1 MKKFLF
7 TLCAVLVGFAANAD
21 GVSLRLVDANGDP
34 CTEVHAKAGDQI
46 AMHIEM
52 TELDGIVTGLQLQY
66 FMKNSA
72 GEKMDPVDGP
82 VVLRKFGT
90 NYIRPEGMST
100 LLGNGSS
107 NNVNPT
113 DGPNAYRVVG
123 ANTLYNTFWIASPAE
138 MASRLE
144 VDVADLWEPYW
155 GSATNAAFNES
166 MFVIGNV
173 FTFTVTVKNGWEDE
187 YAIFDFDEEY
197 TKFSG
202 LQNQQIADEGMSL
215 KIINDDY
222 AAPVTLVAPTIAFD
236 QTDDTH
242 MTVTVSCETEG
253 ATLIVNGEPQDNPYS
268 YVVTRPDVYT
278 AMTVNV
284 TAQSVLGDE
293 TSEEVTGS
301 QAFVPVEDQPTAAK
315 PEITFVETKNANN
328 EVTQVVVKI
337 ENWTSATINGQ
348 EFTNGRGDVKTFTAN
363 YVAAQDIHVEAVNA
377 PGYPYLPNEAEE
389 DYTLNKLAPIAS
401 EAAQFSVE
409 MDDDFVYVTAT
420 GPGVVLYDQNGNV
433 VDPQPLKLPRN
444 EYSETS
450 TGYTVTVSAT
460 TLQEGEEGQ
469 YTQTTTPYEVEVP
482 NKAKPDDPQPTEKT
496 PQPAFHGSTTDGI
509 HAYFME
515 IDDVNEDA
523 VIYYQVYKDGVLVT
537 DENHPDGWF
546 VYDGKLSFT
555 ENGNYRIE
563 AYAVAP
569 GMLPSDTIATEFVVS
584 ETTGLVDV
592 MNGKTVS
599 NVRYFNMAG
608 QEMQEANGMTIVV
621 TTYTDGT
628 SSAVKVMK

>member
-21 GVSLRLVDANGDP
+21 GVQLRMVDDNGQP
-34 CTEVHAKAGDQI
+34 VSEVTAAPGTEVTLHMQLTALEGVVTGHQIQFYINDPEGNHIATTGNVIIKAGK
-46 AMHIEM
+46 A
-52 TELDGIVTGLQLQY
+52 
-66 FMKNSA
+66 N
-72 GEKMDPVDGP
+72 
-82 VVLRKFGT
+82 RFG
-90 NYIRPEGMST
+90 PEGMST
-100 LLGNGSS
+100 ALENSTAT
-107 NNVNPT
+107 NVNPT
-113 DGPNAYRVVG
+113 DAEPGAYRALG
-123 ANTLYNTFWIASPAE
+123 ANTSYNLFWNIDPQVYIDAWNVANEDAATSLDETDYTEE
-138 MASRLE
+138 MITPGNVYR
-144 VDVADLWEPYW
+144 
-155 GSATNAAFNES
+155 
-166 MFVIGNV
+166 FVISL
-173 FTFTVTVKNGWEDE
+173 KAGWDQE
-187 YAIFDFDEEY
+187 YAILDLDETF

-202 LQNQQIADEGMSL
+202 LQNQFVDDMQV
-215 KIINDDY
+215 KIINSNFTP
-222 AAPVTLVAPTIAFD
+222 AVTLANPTISFD

-242 MTVTVSCETEG
+242 MTVTVACETAG
-253 ATLIVNGEPQDNPYS
+253 STLIVNGEAVEGNPYT

-284 TAQSVLGDE
+284 TAQSVLGTE
-293 TSEEVTGS
+293 TSEEVNGS

-337 ENWTSATINGQ
+337 ENWTSATINGE

-363 YVAAQDIHVEAVNA
+363 YVAEQPIHVEAVNA
-377 PGYPYLPNEAEE
+377 PGYPYIANDNEA

-401 EAAQFSVE
+401 EAATFDVT
-409 MDDDFVYVTAT
+409 MDDEYVYVTAT

-444 EYSETS
+444 EYSEEN
-450 TGYTVTVSAT
+450 TGYNVTVHAT
-460 TLQEGEEGQ
+460 TQQQGEQGQ
-469 YTQTTTPYEVEVP
+469 YTQTDTPYEVNVP

-515 IDDVNEDA
+515 IDDINTDA

-537 DENHPDGWF
+537 DETHPDGWF

>member
-21 GVSLRLVDANGDP
+21 GVQLRMVDDNGQP
-34 CTEVHAKAGDQI
+34 VSEVTAAPGTEVTLHMQLTALEGNVTGHQMQYYINDPEGNHIATTGNVIIKAGK
-46 AMHIEM
+46 A
-52 TELDGIVTGLQLQY
+52 
-66 FMKNSA
+66 N
-72 GEKMDPVDGP
+72 
-82 VVLRKFGT
+82 RFG
-90 NYIRPEGMST
+90 PEGMST
-100 LLGNGSS
+100 ALENSTAT
-107 NNVNPT
+107 NVNPT
-113 DGPNAYRVVG
+113 DAEPGAYRALG
-123 ANTLYNTFWIASPAE
+123 ANTSYNLFWNIDPQVYIDAWNVANDDAATSLDETDYTEE
-138 MASRLE
+138 MITPGNVYR
-144 VDVADLWEPYW
+144 
-155 GSATNAAFNES
+155 
-166 MFVIGNV
+166 FVISL
-173 FTFTVTVKNGWEDE
+173 KAGWDQE
-187 YAIFDFDEEY
+187 YAILDLDETF

-202 LQNQQIADEGMSL
+202 LQNQFVDDMQV
-215 KIINDDY
+215 KIINSNFTP
-222 AAPVTLVAPTIAFD
+222 AVTLANPTISFD

-242 MTVTVSCETEG
+242 MTVTVACETAG
-253 ATLIVNGEPQDNPYS
+253 STLIVNGEAVEGNPYT

-284 TAQSVLGDE
+284 TAQSVLGTE

-337 ENWTSATINGQ
+337 ENWTSATINGE

-363 YVAAQDIHVEAVNA
+363 YVAEQPIHVEAVNA
-377 PGYPYLPNEAEE
+377 PGYPYITNDNEA

-401 EAAQFSVE
+401 EAATFDVT
-409 MDDDFVYVTAT
+409 MDDDYVYVTAT

-444 EYSETS
+444 EYSEEN
-450 TGYTVTVSAT
+450 TGYNVTVHAT
-460 TLQEGEEGQ
+460 TQQQGEQGQ
-469 YTQTTTPYEVEVP
+469 YTQTDTPYEVNVP

-496 PQPAFHGSTTDGI
+496 PMPTFNGSTTDGI

-515 IDDVNEDA
+515 INDINEDA

-546 VYDGKLSFT
+546 VYDGQLSFT
-555 ENGNYRIE
+555 ENGHYRIE

-569 GMLPSDTIATEFVVS
+569 GMLPSDTIATEFNVS
-584 ETTGLVDV
+584 PTTGLVDV

>member
-21 GVSLRLVDANGDP
+21 GVQLRMVDANGQP
-34 CTEVHAKAGDQI
+34 VSEVTAAPGTEVTLHMQLTALEGVVTGHQIQFYINDPEGNHIATNGNVVIKAGK
-46 AMHIEM
+46 A
-52 TELDGIVTGLQLQY
+52 
-66 FMKNSA
+66 N
-72 GEKMDPVDGP
+72 
-82 VVLRKFGT
+82 RFG
-90 NYIRPEGMST
+90 PEGMST
-100 LLGNGSS
+100 ALENATSV
-107 NNVNPT
+107 NVNPT
-113 DGPNAYRVVG
+113 DAEPGAYRALGV
-123 ANTLYNTFWIASPAE
+123 NTTVNMFWNTDPQVYIDAWNLINEDAATSLDETDYTEE
-138 MASRLE
+138 MITLGN
-144 VDVADLWEPYW
+144 VYQ
-155 GSATNAAFNES
+155 
-166 MFVIGNV
+166 FVIQL
-173 FTFTVTVKNGWEDE
+173 KSGWDQE
-187 YAIFDFDEEY
+187 YAILDLDETF

-202 LQNQQIADEGMSL
+202 LQNQFVDDMQV
-215 KIINDDY
+215 KFINSNFTP
-222 AAPVTLVAPTIAFD
+222 AVTLADPTISFN

-242 MTVTVSCETEG
+242 MTVTVACETAG
-253 ATLIVNGEPQDNPYS
+253 STLIVNGEPQANPYT

-284 TAQSVLGDE
+284 TAKSVLGEE
-293 TSEEVTGS
+293 TSAEVTGS

-337 ENWTSATINGQ
+337 ENWTSATINGE

-363 YVAAQDIHVEAVNA
+363 YVAEQPIHVEAVNA
-377 PGYPYLPNEAEE
+377 PGYPYITNDNEA

-401 EAAQFSVE
+401 EAATFDVT
-409 MDDDFVYVTAT
+409 MDDDYVYVTAT

-444 EYSETS
+444 EYSEEN
-450 TGYTVTVSAT
+450 TGYNVTVHAT
-460 TLQEGEEGQ
+460 TQQQGEQGQ
-469 YTQTTTPYEVEVP
+469 YTQTDTPYEVNVP

-496 PQPAFHGSTTDGI
+496 PLPTFNGSTTDGI

-515 IDDVNEDA
+515 INDINEDA

-555 ENGNYRIE
+555 ENGHYRIE

-569 GMLPSDTIATEFVVS
+569 GMLPSDTIATEFNVS
-584 ETTGLVDV
+584 PTTGLVDV

>member
-21 GVSLRLVDANGDP
+21 GVQLRMVDANGQP
-34 CTEVHAKAGDQI
+34 VSEVTAAPGTEVTLHMQVTA
-46 AMHIEM
+46 
-52 TELDGIVTGLQLQY
+52 LDGIVTGHQIQFY
-66 FMKNSA
+66 INDPEGNHIATNGNVIIKA
-72 GEKMDPVDGP
+72 GKMN
-82 VVLRKFGT
+82 RFG
-90 NYIRPEGMST
+90 PEGMS
-100 LLGNGSS
+100 NGLENSTAV
-107 NNVNPT
+107 NVNPS
-113 DGPNAYRVVG
+113 DAEPGAYRALG
-123 ANTLYNTFWIASPAE
+123 ANTSYNLFWNTDPQVYIDAWNEKNEDEATSLDETEYTEE
-138 MASRLE
+138 MITLGN
-144 VDVADLWEPYW
+144 VYQ
-155 GSATNAAFNES
+155 
-166 MFVIGNV
+166 FVISL
-173 FTFTVTVKNGWEDE
+173 KAAWDQE
-187 YAIFDFDEEY
+187 YAILDFDE
-197 TKFSG
+197 TFSKFSG
-202 LQNQQIADEGMSL
+202 LQNQQVADMQV
-215 KIINDDY
+215 KIINSNY
-222 AAPVTLVAPTIAFD
+222 APPVTLAAPTISFN

-242 MTVTVSCETEG
+242 MTVTVACETAG
-253 ATLIVNGEPQDNPYS
+253 STLIVNGEPQANPYT
-268 YVVTRPDVYT
+268 YEVTRQDVYT

-284 TAQSVLGDE
+284 TAQSVLGTE

-301 QAFVPVEDQPTAAK
+301 QAFVPVQTQPTAAA
-315 PEITFVETKNANN
+315 PVITFAETKNAND
-328 EVTQVVVKI
+328 EVTAVTVQI
-337 ENWTSATINGQ
+337 ENWTSATINGE
-348 EFTNGRGDVKTFTAN
+348 EFTNTRGDVKTFTAN
-363 YVAAQDIHVEAVNA
+363 YVAEQPIHVEAVNA
-377 PGYPYLPNEAEE
+377 PGYPYIANDNEA

-409 MDDDFVYVTAT
+409 MDDEYVYVTAT
-420 GPGVVLYDQNGNV
+420 GPNVVLYDQNGNV

-515 IDDVNEDA
+515 IDDINADA

-537 DENHPDGWF
+537 DETHPDGWF

>member
-21 GVSLRLVDANGDP
+21 GVQLRMVDANGQP
-34 CTEVHAKAGDQI
+34 VSEVTAAPGTEVTLHMQVTA
-46 AMHIEM
+46 
-52 TELDGIVTGLQLQY
+52 LDGIVTGHQIQFY
-66 FMKNSA
+66 INDPEGNHIATNGNVIIKA
-72 GEKMDPVDGP
+72 GKMN
-82 VVLRKFGT
+82 RFG
-90 NYIRPEGMST
+90 PEGMS
-100 LLGNGSS
+100 NGLENSTAV
-107 NNVNPT
+107 NVNPS
-113 DGPNAYRVVG
+113 DAEPGAYRALG
-123 ANTLYNTFWIASPAE
+123 ANTSYNLFWNTDPQVYIDAWNEKNEDEATSLDETEYTEE
-138 MASRLE
+138 MITLGN
-144 VDVADLWEPYW
+144 VYQ
-155 GSATNAAFNES
+155 
-166 MFVIGNV
+166 FVISL
-173 FTFTVTVKNGWEDE
+173 KAAWDQE
-187 YAIFDFDEEY
+187 YAILDFDE
-197 TKFSG
+197 TFSKFSG
-202 LQNQQIADEGMSL
+202 LQNQQVADMQV
-215 KIINDDY
+215 KIINSNY
-222 AAPVTLVAPTIAFD
+222 APPVTLAAPTISFN

-242 MTVTVSCETEG
+242 MTVTVACETAG
-253 ATLIVNGEPQDNPYS
+253 STLIVNGEPQANPYT
-268 YVVTRPDVYT
+268 YEVTRQDVYT

-284 TAQSVLGDE
+284 TAQSVLGTE

-301 QAFVPVEDQPTAAK
+301 QAFVPVQTQPTAAA
-315 PEITFVETKNANN
+315 PVITFAETKNANE
-328 EVTQVVVKI
+328 EVTAVTVQI
-337 ENWTSATINGQ
+337 ENWTTATING
-348 EFTNGRGDVKTFTAN
+348 ETFTNTRGDVKTFTAN
-363 YVAAQDIHVEAVNA
+363 YVAEQPIHVEAVNA
-377 PGYPYLPNEAEE
+377 PGYPYIANDNEA

-409 MDDDFVYVTAT
+409 MDDEYVYVTAT
-420 GPGVVLYDQNGNV
+420 GPNVVLYDQNGNV

-496 PQPAFHGSTTDGI
+496 PMPTFNGSTTDGI

-515 IDDVNEDA
+515 IDDINADA

-537 DENHPDGWF
+537 DETHPDGWF

>member
-21 GVSLRLVDANGDP
+21 GLSLRLVDNSGAP
-34 CTEVHAKAGDQI
+34 CTEVHAKAGDVI
-46 AMHIEM
+46 NMHLEL
-52 TELDGIVTGLQLQY
+52 TALDGIVTGLQMQY
-66 FMKNSA
+66 YMK
-72 GEKMDPVDGP
+72 GMGTTVYDPENGP
-82 VVLRKFGT
+82 VVIAKVGGSYL
-90 NYIRPEGMST
+90 RPEGMSK
-100 LLGNGSS
+100 LNGNAMA
-107 NNVNPT
+107 NNLNPV
-113 DGPNAYRVVG
+113 DSEWGAYRIVCT
-123 ANTLYNTFWIASPAE
+123 NTTLNMFWLTDPQP
-138 MASRLE
+138 
-144 VDVADLWEPYW
+144 VADWLGDDVTALFEDYDPPY
-155 GSATNAAFNES
+155 TES
-166 MFVIGNV
+166 MFTLGNV
-173 FTFTVTVKNGWEDE
+173 IAFRVKVNSGWEDE
-187 YAIFDFDEEY
+187 YAVFDFDEAF

-222 AAPVTLVAPTIAFD
+222 APAVTLANPTISFN
-236 QTDDTH
+236 QTDETH
-242 MTVTVSCETEG
+242 MTVTVACETAG
-253 ATLIVNGEPQDNPYS
+253 STLIVNGEPQANPYT
-268 YVVTRPDVYT
+268 YEVTRPDVYT

-284 TAQSVLGDE
+284 TAQSVLGEE

-337 ENWTSATINGQ
+337 ENWTSATINGE

-363 YVAAQDIHVEAVNA
+363 YVAEQPIHVEAVNA
-377 PGYPYLPNEAEE
+377 PGYPYIANDNEA

-401 EAAQFSVE
+401 EAAQFGVT
-409 MDDDFVYVTAT
+409 MDDEYVYVTAT

-496 PQPAFHGSTTDGI
+496 PQPTFHGSTTDGI

-515 IDDVNEDA
+515 ISDINEDA

-537 DENHPDGWF
+537 DETHPDGWF

-555 ENGNYRIE
+555 ENGSYRIE

-569 GMLPSDTIATEFVVS
+569 GMLPSDPIATEFNVS
-584 ETTGLVDV
+584 PTTGLVDV

>member
-21 GVSLRLVDANGDP
+21 GVQLRMVDANGQP
-34 CTEVHAKAGDQI
+34 VSEISAAPGTEVTLHMQLTAL
-46 AMHIEM
+46 E
-52 TELDGIVTGLQLQY
+52 GIVTGHQMQFY
-66 FMKNSA
+66 INDPEGNHIATTGNVVIKA
-72 GEKMDPVDGP
+72 GKTN
-82 VVLRKFGT
+82 RFG
-90 NYIRPEGMST
+90 PEGMST
-100 LLGNGSS
+100 ALENQTSV
-107 NNVNPT
+107 NVNPT
-113 DGPNAYRVVG
+113 DAEPGAYRALGV
-123 ANTLYNTFWIASPAE
+123 NTTVNKFWNTDPQVYIDAWNVMNEDAATSLDETDYTEE
-138 MASRLE
+138 MITLGN
-144 VDVADLWEPYW
+144 VYQ
-155 GSATNAAFNES
+155 
-166 MFVIGNV
+166 FVIQL
-173 FTFTVTVKNGWEDE
+173 KSGWDQE
-187 YAIFDFDEEY
+187 YAILDLDETF

-202 LQNQQIADEGMSL
+202 LQNQYVDDMQV
-215 KIINDDY
+215 KIINSNFTP
-222 AAPVTLVAPTIAFD
+222 AVTLANPTISFD

-242 MTVTVSCETEG
+242 MTVTVACETAG
-253 ATLIVNGEPQDNPYS
+253 STLKVNGEAVEGNPYT

-284 TAQSVLGDE
+284 KAQSVLGTE

-337 ENWTSATINGQ
+337 ENWTSATINGE

-363 YVAAQDIHVEAVNA
+363 YVAEQPIHVEAVNA
-377 PGYPYLPNEAEE
+377 PAYPYIANDNEA

-401 EAAQFSVE
+401 EAAQFSVT
-409 MDDDFVYVTAT
+409 MDDEYVYVTAT

-450 TGYTVTVSAT
+450 TSYKVNVHAT
-460 TLQEGEEGQ
+460 TQQQGEPGQ
-469 YTQTTTPYEVEVP
+469 YTQTDTPYEVNVP

-496 PQPAFHGSTTDGI
+496 PTPTASGRTPDGV
-509 HAYFME
+509 HAYYVT
-515 IDDVNEDA
+515 ITDLNPNA
-523 VIYYQVYKDGVLVT
+523 VIYYRVYKDGVLLT
-537 DENHPDGWF
+537 EGEDGWV
-546 VYDGKLSFT
+546 VYDGEFGYT
-555 ENGNYRIE
+555 EDGSYRVE
-563 AYAVAP
+563 MYAVAP
-569 GMLPSDTIATEFVVS
+569 GMLPSDQIAYEFAIS
-584 ETTGLVDV
+584 PTTGLVDV

>member
-21 GVSLRLVDANGDP
+21 GVQLRMVDANGQP
-34 CTEVHAKAGDQI
+34 VSEVTAAPGTEVTLHMQLTALEGVVTGHQIQFYINDPEGNHIATTGNVIIKAGK
-46 AMHIEM
+46 A
-52 TELDGIVTGLQLQY
+52 
-66 FMKNSA
+66 N
-72 GEKMDPVDGP
+72 
-82 VVLRKFGT
+82 RFG
-90 NYIRPEGMST
+90 PEGMST
-100 LLGNGSS
+100 ALENSTAT
-107 NNVNPT
+107 NVNPT
-113 DGPNAYRVVG
+113 DAEPGAYRALG
-123 ANTLYNTFWIASPAE
+123 ANTSYNLFWNIDPQVYIDAWNVANEDAATSLDETDYTEE
-138 MASRLE
+138 MITPGNVYR
-144 VDVADLWEPYW
+144 
-155 GSATNAAFNES
+155 
-166 MFVIGNV
+166 FVISL
-173 FTFTVTVKNGWEDE
+173 KAGWDQE
-187 YAIFDFDEEY
+187 YAILDLDETF

-202 LQNQQIADEGMSL
+202 LQNQFVDDMQV
-215 KIINDDY
+215 KIINSNFTP
-222 AAPVTLVAPTIAFD
+222 AVTLANPTISFD

-242 MTVTVSCETEG
+242 MTVTVACETAG
-253 ATLIVNGEPQDNPYS
+253 STLIVNGEAVEGNPYT

-284 TAQSVLGDE
+284 TAKSVLGEE
-293 TSEEVTGS
+293 TSAEVTGS

-337 ENWTSATINGQ
+337 ENWTSATINGE

-363 YVAAQDIHVEAVNA
+363 YVAEQPIHVEAVNA
-377 PGYPYLPNEAEE
+377 PGYPYIANDNEA

-401 EAAQFSVE
+401 EAATFDVT
-409 MDDDFVYVTAT
+409 MDDDYVYVTAT

-444 EYSETS
+444 EYSEEN
-450 TGYTVTVSAT
+450 TGYNVTVHAT
-460 TLQEGEEGQ
+460 
-469 YTQTTTPYEVEVP
+469 
-482 NKAKPDDPQPTEKT
+482 
-496 PQPAFHGSTTDGI
+496 I

-515 IDDVNEDA
+515 IDDINEDA

-537 DENHPDGWF
+537 DETHPDGWF
-546 VYDGKLSFT
+546 VYDDKLSFT
-555 ENGNYRIE
+555 ENGHYRIE

>member
-21 GVSLRLVDANGDP
+21 GVQLRMVDDNGQP
-34 CTEVHAKAGDQI
+34 VSEVTAAPGTEVTLHMQLTALEGVVTGHQIQFYINDPEGNHIATTGNVIIKAGK
-46 AMHIEM
+46 A
-52 TELDGIVTGLQLQY
+52 
-66 FMKNSA
+66 N
-72 GEKMDPVDGP
+72 
-82 VVLRKFGT
+82 RFG
-90 NYIRPEGMST
+90 PEGMST
-100 LLGNGSS
+100 ALENSTAT
-107 NNVNPT
+107 NVNPT
-113 DGPNAYRVVG
+113 DAEPGAYRALG
-123 ANTLYNTFWIASPAE
+123 ANTSYNLFWNIDPQVYIDAWNVANEDAATSLDETDYTEE
-138 MASRLE
+138 MITPGNVYR
-144 VDVADLWEPYW
+144 
-155 GSATNAAFNES
+155 
-166 MFVIGNV
+166 FVISL
-173 FTFTVTVKNGWEDE
+173 KAGWDQE
-187 YAIFDFDEEY
+187 YAILDLDETF

-202 LQNQQIADEGMSL
+202 LQNQFVDDMQV
-215 KIINDDY
+215 KIINSNFTP
-222 AAPVTLVAPTIAFD
+222 AVTLANPTISFN

-242 MTVTVSCETEG
+242 MTVTVACETAG
-253 ATLIVNGEPQDNPYS
+253 STLIVNGEPQANPYT
-268 YVVTRPDVYT
+268 YEVTRPDVYT

-284 TAQSVLGDE
+284 TAQSVLGTE

-337 ENWTSATINGQ
+337 ENWTSATINGE

-363 YVAAQDIHVEAVNA
+363 YVAEQPIHVEAVNA
-377 PGYPYLPNEAEE
+377 PGYPYITNDNEA

-401 EAAQFSVE
+401 EAATFDVT
-409 MDDDFVYVTAT
+409 MDDEYVYVTAT

-444 EYSETS
+444 EYSEEN
-450 TGYTVTVSAT
+450 TGYNVTVHAT
-460 TLQEGEEGQ
+460 TQQQGEQGQ
-469 YTQTTTPYEVEVP
+469 YTQTDTPYEVNVP

-496 PQPAFHGSTTDGI
+496 PMPTFNGSTTDGI

-515 IDDVNEDA
+515 INDINEDA

-546 VYDGKLSFT
+546 VYDGQLSFT
-555 ENGNYRIE
+555 ENGHYRIE

-569 GMLPSDTIATEFVVS
+569 GMLPSDTIATEFNVS
-584 ETTGLVDV
+584 PTTGLVDV

>member
-21 GVSLRLVDANGDP
+21 GVQLRMVDANGQP
-34 CTEVHAKAGDQI
+34 VSEVTAAPGTEVTLHMQLTA
-46 AMHIEM
+46 
-52 TELDGIVTGLQLQY
+52 LDGIVTGHQMQFY
-66 FMKNSA
+66 INDPEGNHIATNGNVVIKA
-72 GEKMDPVDGP
+72 GKAN
-82 VVLRKFGT
+82 RFG
-90 NYIRPEGMST
+90 PEGMSNALENAT
-100 LLGNGSS
+100 SV
-107 NNVNPT
+107 NVNPT
-113 DGPNAYRVVG
+113 DAEPGAYRALGV
-123 ANTLYNTFWIASPAE
+123 NTTVNMFWNTDPQVYINAWNVMNEDAATSLDETDYTEE
-138 MASRLE
+138 MITLGN
-144 VDVADLWEPYW
+144 VYQ
-155 GSATNAAFNES
+155 
-166 MFVIGNV
+166 FVIQL
-173 FTFTVTVKNGWEDE
+173 KSGWDQE
-187 YAIFDFDEEY
+187 YAILDLDEAF

-202 LQNQQIADEGMSL
+202 LQNQQVADMQV
-215 KIINDDY
+215 KFINSNFTP
-222 AAPVTLVAPTIAFD
+222 AVTLADPTISFN

-242 MTVTVSCETEG
+242 MTVTVACETAG
-253 ATLIVNGEPQDNPYS
+253 STLKVNGEAVEGNPYT

-284 TAQSVLGDE
+284 TAQSVLGTE

-337 ENWTSATINGQ
+337 ENWTSATINGE

-363 YVAAQDIHVEAVNA
+363 YVAEQPIHVEAVNA
-377 PGYPYLPNEAEE
+377 PGYPYITNDNEA

-401 EAAQFSVE
+401 EAATFGVT
-409 MDDDFVYVTAT
+409 MDDEYVYVTAM

-444 EYSETS
+444 EYSEEN
-450 TGYTVTVSAT
+450 TGYTVNIHAT
-460 TLQEGEEGQ
+460 TQQQGEQGQ
-469 YTQTTTPYEVEVP
+469 YTQTDTPYEVTVP

-496 PQPAFHGSTTDGI
+496 PTPTASGRTPDGV
-509 HAYFME
+509 HAYYVT
-515 IDDVNEDA
+515 ITDLNPNA
-523 VIYYQVYKDGVLVT
+523 VIYYRVYKDGVLLT
-537 DENHPDGWF
+537 EGEDGWV
-546 VYDGKLSFT
+546 VYDGEFGYT
-555 ENGNYRIE
+555 EDGNYRVE
-563 AYAVAP
+563 MYAVAP
-569 GMLPSDTIATEFVVS
+569 GMLPSDQIAYEFVIS

>member
-21 GVSLRLVDANGDP
+21 GLSLRVVDNSGAP
-34 CTEVHAKAGDQI
+34 CTEVHAKAGDVI
-46 AMHIEM
+46 NMHIEL
-52 TELDGIVTGLQLQY
+52 TALDGIVTGLQMQY
-66 FMKNSA
+66 YMKGN
-72 GEKMDPVDGP
+72 GTTVYDPENGP
-82 VVLRKFGT
+82 VVIAKVGGSYLRK
-90 NYIRPEGMST
+90 EGMSNLNGNAMANNLNPVDSEWGAYRIVCTNTT
-100 LLGNGSS
+100 LNMFWLTDPQPVADWLHDDVTALFEDYDPPYTNAMFTLGNVIAFRVK
-107 NNVNPT
+107 VN
-113 DGPNAYRVVG
+113 
-123 ANTLYNTFWIASPAE
+123 S
-138 MASRLE
+138 
-144 VDVADLWEPYW
+144 
-155 GSATNAAFNES
+155 
-166 MFVIGNV
+166 
-173 FTFTVTVKNGWEDE
+173 GWEDE
-187 YAIFDFDEEY
+187 YAVFDFDEAF

-222 AAPVTLVAPTIAFD
+222 APAVTLAAPTISFD

-242 MTVTVSCETEG
+242 MTVTVACETAG
-253 ATLIVNGEPQDNPYS
+253 STLKVNGEAVEGNPYT

-284 TAQSVLGDE
+284 TAQSVLGEE
-293 TSEEVTGS
+293 TSAEVTGS

-337 ENWTSATINGQ
+337 ENWTSATINGE

-363 YVAAQDIHVEAVNA
+363 YVAEQPIHVEAVNA
-377 PGYPYLPNEAEE
+377 PGYPYITNDNAA

-401 EAAQFSVE
+401 EAATFNVT
-409 MDDDFVYVTAT
+409 MDDEFVYVTAT

-444 EYSETS
+444 EYSEEN
-450 TGYTVTVSAT
+450 TGYTVNIHAT
-460 TLQEGEEGQ
+460 TQQQGEQGQ
-469 YTQTTTPYEVEVP
+469 YTQTDTPYQVTVP

-496 PQPAFHGSTTDGI
+496 PMPAFHGSTTDGI

-515 IDDVNEDA
+515 IDDINEDA

-537 DENHPDGWF
+537 DETHPDGWF
-546 VYDGKLSFT
+546 VYDDKLSFT
-555 ENGNYRIE
+555 ENGNYRIV

>member
-21 GVSLRLVDANGDP
+21 GVQLRMVDDNGQP
-34 CTEVHAKAGDQI
+34 VSEVTAAPGTEVTLHMQLTALEGVVTGHQIQFYINDPEGNHIATTGNVIIKAGK
-46 AMHIEM
+46 A
-52 TELDGIVTGLQLQY
+52 
-66 FMKNSA
+66 N
-72 GEKMDPVDGP
+72 
-82 VVLRKFGT
+82 RFG
-90 NYIRPEGMST
+90 PEGMST
-100 LLGNGSS
+100 ALENSTAT
-107 NNVNPT
+107 NVNPT
-113 DGPNAYRVVG
+113 DAEPGAYRALG
-123 ANTLYNTFWIASPAE
+123 ANTSYNLFWNIDPQVYIDAWNVANEDAATSLDETDYTEE
-138 MASRLE
+138 MITPGNVYR
-144 VDVADLWEPYW
+144 
-155 GSATNAAFNES
+155 
-166 MFVIGNV
+166 FVISL
-173 FTFTVTVKNGWEDE
+173 KAGWDQE
-187 YAIFDFDEEY
+187 YAILDLDETF

-202 LQNQQIADEGMSL
+202 LQNQFVDDMQV
-215 KIINDDY
+215 KIINSNFTP
-222 AAPVTLVAPTIAFD
+222 AVTLANPTISFD

-242 MTVTVSCETEG
+242 MTVTVACETAG
-253 ATLIVNGEPQDNPYS
+253 STLIVNGEAVEGNPYT

-284 TAQSVLGDE
+284 TAQSVLGTE
-293 TSEEVTGS
+293 TSEEVNGS

-337 ENWTSATINGQ
+337 ENWTSATINGE

-363 YVAAQDIHVEAVNA
+363 YVAEQPIHVEAVNA
-377 PGYPYLPNEAEE
+377 PGYPYIANDNEA

-401 EAAQFSVE
+401 EAATFDVT
-409 MDDDFVYVTAT
+409 MDDEYVYVTAT

-444 EYSETS
+444 EYSEEN
-450 TGYTVTVSAT
+450 TGYNVTVHAT
-460 TLQEGEEGQ
+460 TQQQGEQGQ
-469 YTQTTTPYEVEVP
+469 YTQTDTPYEVNVP

-496 PQPAFHGSTTDGI
+496 PMPAFHGSTTDGI

-515 IDDVNEDA
+515 IDDINEDA

-537 DENHPDGWF
+537 DETHPDGWF
-546 VYDGKLSFT
+546 VYDDKLSFT
-555 ENGNYRIE
+555 ENGNYRIV

>member
-21 GVSLRLVDANGDP
+21 GVQLRMVDANGQP
-34 CTEVHAKAGDQI
+34 VSEVTAAPGTEVTLHMQVTA
-46 AMHIEM
+46 
-52 TELDGIVTGLQLQY
+52 LDGIVTGHQIQFY
-66 FMKNSA
+66 INDPEGNHIATNGNVIIKA
-72 GEKMDPVDGP
+72 GKMN
-82 VVLRKFGT
+82 RFG
-90 NYIRPEGMST
+90 PEGMS
-100 LLGNGSS
+100 NGLENSTAV
-107 NNVNPT
+107 NVNPS
-113 DGPNAYRVVG
+113 DAEPGAYRALG
-123 ANTLYNTFWIASPAE
+123 SNTSYNLFWNTDPQVYIDAWNEKNEDEATALDETDYTEE
-138 MASRLE
+138 MITLGN
-144 VDVADLWEPYW
+144 VYQ
-155 GSATNAAFNES
+155 
-166 MFVIGNV
+166 FVISL
-173 FTFTVTVKNGWEDE
+173 KAAWDQE
-187 YAIFDFDEEY
+187 YAILDFDE
-197 TKFSG
+197 TFSKFSG
-202 LQNQQIADEGMSL
+202 LQNQQVADMQV
-215 KIINDDY
+215 KIINSNY
-222 AAPVTLVAPTIAFD
+222 APPVTLAAPTISFN

-242 MTVTVSCETEG
+242 MTVTVACETAG
-253 ATLIVNGEPQDNPYS
+253 STLIVNGEPQANPYT
-268 YVVTRPDVYT
+268 YEVTRQDVYT

-284 TAQSVLGDE
+284 TAQSVLGTE

-301 QAFVPVEDQPTAAK
+301 QAFVPVEDQPTAAA
-315 PEITFVETKNANN
+315 PVITFAETKNAND
-328 EVTQVVVKI
+328 EVTAVTVQI
-337 ENWTSATINGQ
+337 ENWTSATINGE
-348 EFTNGRGDVKTFTAN
+348 EFTNTRGDVKTFTAN
-363 YVAAQDIHVEAVNA
+363 YVAEQPIHVEAVNA
-377 PGYPYLPNEAEE
+377 PGYPYIANDNEA

-409 MDDDFVYVTAT
+409 MDDEYVYVTAT
-420 GPGVVLYDQNGNV
+420 GPNVVLYDQNGNV

-496 PQPAFHGSTTDGI
+496 PMPTFNGSTTDGI

-515 IDDVNEDA
+515 INDINADA

-537 DENHPDGWF
+537 DETHPDGWF

-569 GMLPSDTIATEFVVS
+569 GMLPSDTIATEFNVS
-584 ETTGLVDV
+584 PTTGLVDV

>member
-21 GVSLRLVDANGDP
+21 GVQLRMVDDNGQP
-34 CTEVHAKAGDQI
+34 VSEVTAAPGTEVTLHMQLTALEGVVTGHQIQFYINDPEGNHIATTGNVIIKAGK
-46 AMHIEM
+46 A
-52 TELDGIVTGLQLQY
+52 
-66 FMKNSA
+66 N
-72 GEKMDPVDGP
+72 
-82 VVLRKFGT
+82 RFG
-90 NYIRPEGMST
+90 PEGMST
-100 LLGNGSS
+100 ALENSTAT
-107 NNVNPT
+107 NVNPT
-113 DGPNAYRVVG
+113 DAEPGAYRALG
-123 ANTLYNTFWIASPAE
+123 ANTSYNLFWNIDPQVYIDAWNVANDDAATSLDETDYTEE
-138 MASRLE
+138 MITPGNVYR
-144 VDVADLWEPYW
+144 
-155 GSATNAAFNES
+155 
-166 MFVIGNV
+166 FVISL
-173 FTFTVTVKNGWEDE
+173 KAGWDQE
-187 YAIFDFDEEY
+187 YAILDLDETF

-202 LQNQQIADEGMSL
+202 LQNQFVDDMQV
-215 KIINDDY
+215 KIINSNFTP
-222 AAPVTLVAPTIAFD
+222 AVTLANPTISFD

-242 MTVTVSCETEG
+242 MTVTVACETAG
-253 ATLIVNGEPQDNPYS
+253 STLIVNGEAVEGNPYT

-284 TAQSVLGDE
+284 TAQSVLGTE

-337 ENWTSATINGQ
+337 ENWTSATINGE

-363 YVAAQDIHVEAVNA
+363 YVAEQPIHVEAVNA
-377 PGYPYLPNEAEE
+377 PGYPYITNDNEA

-401 EAAQFSVE
+401 EAATFDVT
-409 MDDDFVYVTAT
+409 MDDDYVYVTAT

-444 EYSETS
+444 EYSEEN
-450 TGYTVTVSAT
+450 TGYNVTVHAT
-460 TLQEGEEGQ
+460 TQQQGEQGQ
-469 YTQTTTPYEVEVP
+469 YTQTDTPYEVNVP

-496 PQPAFHGSTTDGI
+496 PMPTFNGSTTDGI

-515 IDDVNEDA
+515 INDINEDA

-546 VYDGKLSFT
+546 VYDGQLSFT
-555 ENGNYRIE
+555 ENGHYRIE

-569 GMLPSDTIATEFVVS
+569 GMLPSDTIATEFNVS
-584 ETTGLVDV
+584 PTTGLVDV

-628 SSAVKVMK
+628 TSAVKVMK

>member
-21 GVSLRLVDANGDP
+21 GVQLRMVDANGQP
-34 CTEVHAKAGDQI
+34 VSEVTAAPGTEVTLHMQVTA
-46 AMHIEM
+46 
-52 TELDGIVTGLQLQY
+52 LDGIVTGHQIQFY
-66 FMKNSA
+66 INDPEGNHIATNGNVIIKA
-72 GEKMDPVDGP
+72 GKMN
-82 VVLRKFGT
+82 RFG
-90 NYIRPEGMST
+90 PEGMS
-100 LLGNGSS
+100 NGLENSTAV
-107 NNVNPT
+107 NVNPS
-113 DGPNAYRVVG
+113 DAEPGAYRALG
-123 ANTLYNTFWIASPAE
+123 SNTSYNLFWNTDPQVYIDAWNEKNEDEATALDETDYTEE
-138 MASRLE
+138 MITLGN
-144 VDVADLWEPYW
+144 VYQ
-155 GSATNAAFNES
+155 
-166 MFVIGNV
+166 FVISL
-173 FTFTVTVKNGWEDE
+173 KAAWDQE
-187 YAIFDFDEEY
+187 YAILDFDE
-197 TKFSG
+197 TFSKFSG
-202 LQNQQIADEGMSL
+202 LQNQQVADMQV
-215 KIINDDY
+215 KIINSNY
-222 AAPVTLVAPTIAFD
+222 APPVTLAAPTISFN

-242 MTVTVSCETEG
+242 MTVTVACETAG
-253 ATLIVNGEPQDNPYS
+253 STLIVNGEPQANPYT
-268 YVVTRPDVYT
+268 YEVTRQDVYT

-284 TAQSVLGDE
+284 TAQSVLGTE

-301 QAFVPVEDQPTAAK
+301 QAFVPVQTQPTAAA
-315 PEITFVETKNANN
+315 PVITFAETKNANE
-328 EVTQVVVKI
+328 EVTAVTVQI
-337 ENWTSATINGQ
+337 ENWTTATING
-348 EFTNGRGDVKTFTAN
+348 ETFTNTRGDVKTFTAN
-363 YVAAQDIHVEAVNA
+363 YVAEQPIHVEAVNA
-377 PGYPYLPNEAEE
+377 PGYPYIANDNEA

-409 MDDDFVYVTAT
+409 MDDEYVYVTAT
-420 GPGVVLYDQNGNV
+420 GPNVVLYDQNGNV

-515 IDDVNEDA
+515 IDDINADA

-537 DENHPDGWF
+537 DETHPDGWF

>member
-21 GVSLRLVDANGDP
+21 GVQLRMVDDNGQP
-34 CTEVHAKAGDQI
+34 VSEVTAAPGTEVTLHMQLTALEGVVTGHQMQFYINDPEGNHIPTNGNVIIKAG
-46 AMHIEM
+46 
-52 TELDGIVTGLQLQY
+52 
-66 FMKNSA
+66 
-72 GEKMDPVDGP
+72 KMN
-82 VVLRKFGT
+82 RFG
-90 NYIRPEGMST
+90 PEGMST
-100 LLGNGSS
+100 ALENSTAT
-107 NNVNPT
+107 NVNPT
-113 DGPNAYRVVG
+113 DAEPGAYRALG
-123 ANTLYNTFWIASPAE
+123 SNTSYNLFWNTDPQVYVNAWNVKNEDEATSLDETDYTEE
-138 MASRLE
+138 MITLGN
-144 VDVADLWEPYW
+144 VYQ
-155 GSATNAAFNES
+155 
-166 MFVIGNV
+166 FVISL
-173 FTFTVTVKNGWEDE
+173 KAAWDQE
-187 YAIFDFDEEY
+187 YAILDLDETF

-202 LQNQQIADEGMSL
+202 LQNQFVDDMQV
-215 KIINDDY
+215 KIINSNY
-222 AAPVTLVAPTIAFD
+222 TPAVTLANPTISFN
-236 QTDDTH
+236 QTDETH
-242 MTVTVSCETEG
+242 MTVTVACET
-253 ATLIVNGEPQDNPYS
+253 ANSTLIVNGEAVEGNPYT

-284 TAQSVLGDE
+284 TAQSVLGTE
-293 TSEEVTGS
+293 TSEEVTDS
-301 QAFVPVEDQPTAAK
+301 QAFVPVEDQPTADK
-315 PEITFVETKNANN
+315 PEILFFETKNANE
-328 EVTQVVVKI
+328 EVTAVTVQI
-337 ENWTSATINGQ
+337 ENWTSATING
-348 EFTNGRGDVKTFTAN
+348 ETFTNTRGDVKTFTAN
-363 YVAAQDIHVEAVNA
+363 YVAEQPIHVEAVNA
-377 PGYPYLPNEAEE
+377 PGYPYITNDNAA

-401 EAAQFSVE
+401 QAATFNVT
-409 MDDDFVYVTAT
+409 MDDEFVYVTAT

-444 EYSETS
+444 EYSEEN
-450 TGYTVTVSAT
+450 TGYTVNIHAT
-460 TLQEGEEGQ
+460 TQQQGEQGQ
-469 YTQTTTPYEVEVP
+469 YTQTDTPYQVTVP

-496 PQPAFHGSTTDGI
+496 PMPAFHGSTTDGI

-515 IDDVNEDA
+515 IDDINEDA

-537 DENHPDGWF
+537 DETHPDGWF
-546 VYDGKLSFT
+546 VYDDKLSFT
-555 ENGNYRIE
+555 ENGNYRIV

>member
-21 GVSLRLVDANGDP
+21 GVQLRMVDANGQP
-34 CTEVHAKAGDQI
+34 VSEVTAAPGTEVTLHMQLTA
-46 AMHIEM
+46 
-52 TELDGIVTGLQLQY
+52 LDGIVTGHQMQFY
-66 FMKNSA
+66 INDPEGNHIATTGNVVIKA
-72 GEKMDPVDGP
+72 GKAN
-82 VVLRKFGT
+82 RFG
-90 NYIRPEGMST
+90 PEGMST
-100 LLGNGSS
+100 ALENATSV
-107 NNVNPT
+107 NVNPT
-113 DGPNAYRVVG
+113 DAEPGAYRALGV
-123 ANTLYNTFWIASPAE
+123 NTTVNMFWNTDPQVYINAWNVMNEDAATSLDETDYTEE
-138 MASRLE
+138 MITLGN
-144 VDVADLWEPYW
+144 VYQ
-155 GSATNAAFNES
+155 
-166 MFVIGNV
+166 FVIQL
-173 FTFTVTVKNGWEDE
+173 KSGWDQE
-187 YAIFDFDEEY
+187 YAILDLDETF

-202 LQNQQIADEGMSL
+202 LQNQYVDDMQV
-215 KIINDDY
+215 KIINSNY
-222 AAPVTLVAPTIAFD
+222 APPVTLVAPTITME
-236 QTDDTH
+236 QTDDLT
-242 MTVTVSCETEG
+242 MKVTVACETPG
-253 ATLIVNGEPQDNPYS
+253 ATLIVNGEAVEGNPYT
-268 YVVTRPDVYT
+268 YEVTRPDVYT
-278 AMTVNV
+278 AQTV
-284 TAQSVLGDE
+284 TATAKSVLGEE
-293 TSEEVTGS
+293 TSAEVTES
-301 QAFVPVEDQPTAAK
+301 KAFEPVEDQPTAAK
-315 PEITFVETKNANN
+315 PEITFVETKNDKN

-337 ENWTSATINGQ
+337 ENWTSATINGE

-363 YVAAQDIHVEAVNA
+363 YVAEQPIHVEAVNA
-377 PGYPYLPNEAEE
+377 PAYPYIANDNEA

-401 EAAQFSVE
+401 EAAQFSTT
-409 MDDDFVYVTAT
+409 MDDEYVYVTAT

-450 TGYTVTVSAT
+450 TGYTVTVHAT
-460 TLQEGEEGQ
+460 TQQQGEQGQ
-469 YTQTTTPYEVEVP
+469 YTQTDTPYEVEVP

-496 PQPAFHGSTTDGI
+496 PQPTFHGSTTDGI

-515 IDDVNEDA
+515 INDINSDA

-537 DENHPDGWF
+537 DETHTDGWF

-555 ENGNYRIE
+555 ENGSYRIV

-569 GMLPSDTIATEFVVS
+569 GMLPSDTIATEFNVS
-584 ETTGLVDV
+584 PTTGLVDV

>member
-21 GVSLRLVDANGDP
+21 GVQLRMVDDNGQP
-34 CTEVHAKAGDQI
+34 VSEVTAAPGTEVTLHMQLTALEGVVTGHQIQFYINDPEGNHIATTGNVIIKAGK
-46 AMHIEM
+46 A
-52 TELDGIVTGLQLQY
+52 
-66 FMKNSA
+66 N
-72 GEKMDPVDGP
+72 
-82 VVLRKFGT
+82 RFG
-90 NYIRPEGMST
+90 PEGMST
-100 LLGNGSS
+100 ALENSTAT
-107 NNVNPT
+107 NVNPT
-113 DGPNAYRVVG
+113 DAEPGAYRALG
-123 ANTLYNTFWIASPAE
+123 ANTSYNLFWNIDPQVYIDAWNVANEDAATSLDETDYTEE
-138 MASRLE
+138 MITPGNVYR
-144 VDVADLWEPYW
+144 
-155 GSATNAAFNES
+155 
-166 MFVIGNV
+166 FVISL
-173 FTFTVTVKNGWEDE
+173 KAGWDQE
-187 YAIFDFDEEY
+187 YAILDLDETF

-202 LQNQQIADEGMSL
+202 LQNQFVDDMQV
-215 KIINDDY
+215 KIINSNFTP
-222 AAPVTLVAPTIAFD
+222 AVTLANPTISFD

-242 MTVTVSCETEG
+242 MTVTVACETAG
-253 ATLIVNGEPQDNPYS
+253 STLIVNGEAVEGNPYT

-284 TAQSVLGDE
+284 TAQSVLGTE
-293 TSEEVTGS
+293 TSEEVNGS

-337 ENWTSATINGQ
+337 ENWTSATINGE

-363 YVAAQDIHVEAVNA
+363 YVAEQPIHVEAVNA
-377 PGYPYLPNEAEE
+377 PGYPYIANDNEA

-401 EAAQFSVE
+401 EAATFDVT
-409 MDDDFVYVTAT
+409 MDDEYVYVTAT

-444 EYSETS
+444 EHSEEN
-450 TGYTVTVSAT
+450 TGYNVTVHAT
-460 TLQEGEEGQ
+460 TQQQGEQGQ
-469 YTQTTTPYEVEVP
+469 YTQTDTPYEVNVP

-496 PQPAFHGSTTDGI
+496 PMPAFHGSTTDGI

-515 IDDVNEDA
+515 IDDINEDA

-537 DENHPDGWF
+537 DETHPDGWF
-546 VYDGKLSFT
+546 VYDDKLSFT
-555 ENGNYRIE
+555 ENGNYRIV

>member
-21 GVSLRLVDANGDP
+21 GVQLRMVDDNGQP
-34 CTEVHAKAGDQI
+34 VSEVTAAPGTEVTLHMQLTALEGVVTGHQMQFYINDPEGNHIATNGNVVIKAGK
-46 AMHIEM
+46 A
-52 TELDGIVTGLQLQY
+52 
-66 FMKNSA
+66 N
-72 GEKMDPVDGP
+72 
-82 VVLRKFGT
+82 RFG
-90 NYIRPEGMST
+90 PEGMST
-100 LLGNGSS
+100 ALENATSV
-107 NNVNPT
+107 NVNPT
-113 DGPNAYRVVG
+113 DAEPGAYRALGV
-123 ANTLYNTFWIASPAE
+123 NTTVNMFWNTDPQVYIDAWNLINEDAATSLDETDYTEE
-138 MASRLE
+138 MITLGN
-144 VDVADLWEPYW
+144 VYQ
-155 GSATNAAFNES
+155 
-166 MFVIGNV
+166 FVIQL
-173 FTFTVTVKNGWEDE
+173 KSGWDQE
-187 YAIFDFDEEY
+187 YAILDLDETF

-202 LQNQQIADEGMSL
+202 LQNQFVDDMQV
-215 KIINDDY
+215 KFINSNFTP
-222 AAPVTLVAPTIAFD
+222 AVTLANPTISFN

-242 MTVTVSCETEG
+242 MTVTVACETAG
-253 ATLIVNGEPQDNPYS
+253 STLIVNGEPQANPYT
-268 YVVTRPDVYT
+268 YEVTRPDVYT

-284 TAQSVLGDE
+284 TAQSVLGTE

-337 ENWTSATINGQ
+337 ENWTSATINGE

-363 YVAAQDIHVEAVNA
+363 YVAEQPIHVEAVNA
-377 PGYPYLPNEAEE
+377 PGYPYITNDNAA

-401 EAAQFSVE
+401 EAATFDVT
-409 MDDDFVYVTAT
+409 MDDDYVYVTAT

-444 EYSETS
+444 EYSEEN
-450 TGYTVTVSAT
+450 TGYNVTVHAT
-460 TLQEGEEGQ
+460 TQQQGEQGQ
-469 YTQTTTPYEVEVP
+469 YTQTDTPYEVNVP

-496 PQPAFHGSTTDGI
+496 PLPTFNGSTTDGI

-515 IDDVNEDA
+515 INDINEDA

-555 ENGNYRIE
+555 ENGHYRIE

-569 GMLPSDTIATEFVVS
+569 GMLPSDTIATEFNVS
-584 ETTGLVDV
+584 PTTGLVDV

>member
-21 GVSLRLVDANGDP
+21 GVQLRMVDANGQP
-34 CTEVHAKAGDQI
+34 VSEVTAAPGTEVTLHMQLTALEGVVTGHQIQFYINDPEGNHIATTGNVIIKAGK
-46 AMHIEM
+46 A
-52 TELDGIVTGLQLQY
+52 
-66 FMKNSA
+66 N
-72 GEKMDPVDGP
+72 
-82 VVLRKFGT
+82 RFG
-90 NYIRPEGMST
+90 PEGMST
-100 LLGNGSS
+100 ALENSTAT
-107 NNVNPT
+107 NVNPT
-113 DGPNAYRVVG
+113 DAEPGAYRALG
-123 ANTLYNTFWIASPAE
+123 ANTSYNLFWNIDPQVYIDAWNVANEDAATSLDETDYTEE
-138 MASRLE
+138 MITPGNVYR
-144 VDVADLWEPYW
+144 
-155 GSATNAAFNES
+155 
-166 MFVIGNV
+166 FVISL
-173 FTFTVTVKNGWEDE
+173 KAGWDQE
-187 YAIFDFDEEY
+187 YAILDLDETF

-202 LQNQQIADEGMSL
+202 LQNQFVDDMQV
-215 KIINDDY
+215 KIINSNFTP
-222 AAPVTLVAPTIAFD
+222 AVTLANPTISFD

-242 MTVTVSCETEG
+242 MTVTVACETAG
-253 ATLIVNGEPQDNPYS
+253 STLIVNGEPQANPYT

-284 TAQSVLGDE
+284 TAKSVLGEE
-293 TSEEVTGS
+293 TSAEVTGS

-337 ENWTSATINGQ
+337 ENWTSATINGE

-363 YVAAQDIHVEAVNA
+363 YVAEQPIHVEAVNA
-377 PGYPYLPNEAEE
+377 PGYPYIANDNEA

-401 EAAQFSVE
+401 EAATFDVT
-409 MDDDFVYVTAT
+409 MDDEYVYVTAT

-444 EYSETS
+444 EYSEEN
-450 TGYTVTVSAT
+450 TGYNVTVHAT
-460 TLQEGEEGQ
+460 TQQQGEQGQ
-469 YTQTTTPYEVEVP
+469 YTQTDTPYEVNVP

-496 PQPAFHGSTTDGI
+496 PLPTFNGSTTDGI

-515 IDDVNEDA
+515 IDDINEDA

-537 DENHPDGWF
+537 DETHPDGWF
-546 VYDGKLSFT
+546 VYDDKLSFT
-555 ENGNYRIE
+555 ENGHYRIE

-569 GMLPSDTIATEFVVS
+569 GMLPSDTIATEFNVS
-584 ETTGLVDV
+584 PTTGLVDV

>member
-21 GVSLRLVDANGDP
+21 GVQLRMVDDNGQP
-34 CTEVHAKAGDQI
+34 VSEVTAAPGTEVTLHMQLTALEGVVTGHQIQFYINDPEGNHIATTGNVIIKAGK
-46 AMHIEM
+46 A
-52 TELDGIVTGLQLQY
+52 
-66 FMKNSA
+66 N
-72 GEKMDPVDGP
+72 
-82 VVLRKFGT
+82 RFG
-90 NYIRPEGMST
+90 PEGMST
-100 LLGNGSS
+100 ALENSTAT
-107 NNVNPT
+107 NVNPT
-113 DGPNAYRVVG
+113 DAEPGAYRALG
-123 ANTLYNTFWIASPAE
+123 ANTSYNLFWNIDPQVYIDAWNVANEDAATSLDETDYTEE
-138 MASRLE
+138 MITPGNVYR
-144 VDVADLWEPYW
+144 
-155 GSATNAAFNES
+155 
-166 MFVIGNV
+166 FVISL
-173 FTFTVTVKNGWEDE
+173 KAGWDQE
-187 YAIFDFDEEY
+187 YAILDLDETF

-202 LQNQQIADEGMSL
+202 LQNQYVDDMQV
-215 KIINDDY
+215 KIINSNFTP
-222 AAPVTLVAPTIAFD
+222 AVTLANPTISFN

-242 MTVTVSCETEG
+242 MTVTVACETAG
-253 ATLIVNGEPQDNPYS
+253 STLIVNGQPQANPYT
-268 YVVTRPDVYT
+268 YEVTRPDVYT

-284 TAQSVLGDE
+284 TAQSVLGEE

-301 QAFVPVEDQPTAAK
+301 QAFTPVEDQPTADK
-315 PEITFVETKNANN
+315 PVITFAETKNANN
-328 EVTQVVVKI
+328 EVTQVVVQI
-337 ENWTSATINGQ
+337 ENWTSATINGE

-363 YVAAQDIHVEAVNA
+363 YVAEQPIHVEAVNA
-377 PGYPYLPNEAEE
+377 PGYPYITNDNAA

-401 EAAQFSVE
+401 EAAQFSTT
-409 MDDDFVYVTAT
+409 MDDEYVYVTAT

-444 EYSETS
+444 EYSEEN
-450 TGYTVTVSAT
+450 TGYTVNVHAT
-460 TLQEGEEGQ
+460 TQQQGEQGQ
-469 YTQTTTPYEVEVP
+469 YTQTDTPYEVNVP
-482 NKAKPDDPQPTEKT
+482 NKPKPDDPQPTEKT
-496 PQPAFHGSTTDGI
+496 PMPTFNGSTTDGI

-515 IDDVNEDA
+515 ISDINEDA

-555 ENGNYRIE
+555 ENGSYRIV

-569 GMLPSDTIATEFVVS
+569 GMLPSDPIATEFNVS
-584 ETTGLVDV
+584 PTTGLVDV

>member
-21 GVSLRLVDANGDP
+21 GVQLRMVDDNGQP
-34 CTEVHAKAGDQI
+34 VSEVTAAPGTEVTLHMQLTALEGVVTGHQIQFYINDPEGNHIATTGNVIIKAGK
-46 AMHIEM
+46 A
-52 TELDGIVTGLQLQY
+52 
-66 FMKNSA
+66 N
-72 GEKMDPVDGP
+72 
-82 VVLRKFGT
+82 RFG
-90 NYIRPEGMST
+90 PEGMST
-100 LLGNGSS
+100 ALENSTAT
-107 NNVNPT
+107 NVNPT
-113 DGPNAYRVVG
+113 DAEPGAYRALG
-123 ANTLYNTFWIASPAE
+123 ANTSYNLFWNIDPQVYIDAWNVANDDAATSLDETDYTEE
-138 MASRLE
+138 MITPGNVYR
-144 VDVADLWEPYW
+144 
-155 GSATNAAFNES
+155 
-166 MFVIGNV
+166 FVISL
-173 FTFTVTVKNGWEDE
+173 KAGWDQE
-187 YAIFDFDEEY
+187 YAILDLDETF

-202 LQNQQIADEGMSL
+202 LQNQFVDDMQV
-215 KIINDDY
+215 KIINSNFTP
-222 AAPVTLVAPTIAFD
+222 AVTLANPTISFD

-242 MTVTVSCETEG
+242 MTVTVACETAG
-253 ATLIVNGEPQDNPYS
+253 STLIVNGEAVEGNPYT

-284 TAQSVLGDE
+284 TAQSVLGTE

-337 ENWTSATINGQ
+337 ENWTSATINGE

-363 YVAAQDIHVEAVNA
+363 YVAEQPIHVEAVNA
-377 PGYPYLPNEAEE
+377 PGYPYITNDNEA

-401 EAAQFSVE
+401 EAATFDVT
-409 MDDDFVYVTAT
+409 MDDDYVYVTAT

-444 EYSETS
+444 EYSEEN
-450 TGYTVTVSAT
+450 TGYNVTVHAT
-460 TLQEGEEGQ
+460 TQQQGEQGQ
-469 YTQTTTPYEVEVP
+469 YTQTDTPYEVNVP

-496 PQPAFHGSTTDGI
+496 PMPTFNGSTTDGI

-515 IDDVNEDA
+515 INDINEDA

-546 VYDGKLSFT
+546 VYDGQLSFT
-555 ENGNYRIE
+555 ENGHYRIE

-569 GMLPSDTIATEFVVS
+569 GMLPSDTIATEFNVS
-584 ETTGLVDV
+584 PTTGLVDV

>member
-21 GVSLRLVDANGDP
+21 GVQLRMVDANGQP
-34 CTEVHAKAGDQI
+34 VSEVTAAPGTEVTLHMQLTALEGVVTGHQMQFYINDPEGNHIATNGNVVIKAGK
-46 AMHIEM
+46 A
-52 TELDGIVTGLQLQY
+52 
-66 FMKNSA
+66 N
-72 GEKMDPVDGP
+72 
-82 VVLRKFGT
+82 RFG
-90 NYIRPEGMST
+90 PEGMST
-100 LLGNGSS
+100 ALENATSV
-107 NNVNPT
+107 NVNPT
-113 DGPNAYRVVG
+113 DAEPGAYRALGV
-123 ANTLYNTFWIASPAE
+123 NTTVNMFWNTDPQVYIDAWNLINEDAATSLDETDYTEE
-138 MASRLE
+138 MITLGN
-144 VDVADLWEPYW
+144 VYQ
-155 GSATNAAFNES
+155 
-166 MFVIGNV
+166 FVIQL
-173 FTFTVTVKNGWEDE
+173 KSGWDQE
-187 YAIFDFDEEY
+187 YAILDLDETF

-202 LQNQQIADEGMSL
+202 LQNQFVDDMQV
-215 KIINDDY
+215 KFINSNFTP
-222 AAPVTLVAPTIAFD
+222 AVTLANPTISFN

-242 MTVTVSCETEG
+242 MTVTVACETAG
-253 ATLIVNGEPQDNPYS
+253 STLIVNGEPQANPYT
-268 YVVTRPDVYT
+268 YEVTRPDVYT

-284 TAQSVLGDE
+284 TAQSVLGTE

-337 ENWTSATINGQ
+337 ENWTSATINGE

-363 YVAAQDIHVEAVNA
+363 YVAEQPIHVEAVNA
-377 PGYPYLPNEAEE
+377 PGYPYITNDNAA

-401 EAAQFSVE
+401 EAATFDVT
-409 MDDDFVYVTAT
+409 MDDDYVYVTAT

-444 EYSETS
+444 EYSEEN
-450 TGYTVTVSAT
+450 TGYNVTVHAT
-460 TLQEGEEGQ
+460 TQQQGEQGQ
-469 YTQTTTPYEVEVP
+469 YTQTDTPYEVNVP

-496 PQPAFHGSTTDGI
+496 PLPTFNGSTTDGI

-515 IDDVNEDA
+515 INDINEDA

-555 ENGNYRIE
+555 ENGHYRIE

-569 GMLPSDTIATEFVVS
+569 GMLPSDTIATEFNVS
-584 ETTGLVDV
+584 PTTGLVDV

>member
-21 GVSLRLVDANGDP
+21 GVQLRMVDANGQP
-34 CTEVHAKAGDQI
+34 VSEVTAAPGTEVTLHMQLTALEGVVTGHQMQFYINDPEGNHIATNGNVVIKAGK
-46 AMHIEM
+46 A
-52 TELDGIVTGLQLQY
+52 
-66 FMKNSA
+66 N
-72 GEKMDPVDGP
+72 
-82 VVLRKFGT
+82 RFG
-90 NYIRPEGMST
+90 PEGMST
-100 LLGNGSS
+100 ALENATSV
-107 NNVNPT
+107 NVNPT
-113 DGPNAYRVVG
+113 DAEPGAYRALGV
-123 ANTLYNTFWIASPAE
+123 NTTVNMFWNTDPQVYIDAWNLINEDAATSLDETDYTEE
-138 MASRLE
+138 MITLGN
-144 VDVADLWEPYW
+144 VYQ
-155 GSATNAAFNES
+155 
-166 MFVIGNV
+166 FVIQL
-173 FTFTVTVKNGWEDE
+173 KSGWDQE
-187 YAIFDFDEEY
+187 YAILDLDETF

-202 LQNQQIADEGMSL
+202 LQNQFVDDMQV
-215 KIINDDY
+215 KFINSNFTP
-222 AAPVTLVAPTIAFD
+222 AVTLADPTISFN

-242 MTVTVSCETEG
+242 MTVTVACETAG
-253 ATLIVNGEPQDNPYS
+253 STLIVNGEPQANPYT

-284 TAQSVLGDE
+284 TAKSVLGEE
-293 TSEEVTGS
+293 TSAEVTGS

-337 ENWTSATINGQ
+337 ENWTSATINGE

-363 YVAAQDIHVEAVNA
+363 YVAEQPIHVEAVNA
-377 PGYPYLPNEAEE
+377 PGYPYITNDNEA

-401 EAAQFSVE
+401 EAATFDVT
-409 MDDDFVYVTAT
+409 MDDDYVYVTAT

-444 EYSETS
+444 EYSEEN
-450 TGYTVTVSAT
+450 TGYNVTVHAT
-460 TLQEGEEGQ
+460 TQQQGEQGQ
-469 YTQTTTPYEVEVP
+469 YTQTDTPYEVNVP

-496 PQPAFHGSTTDGI
+496 PLPTFNGSTTDGI

-515 IDDVNEDA
+515 INDINEDA

-555 ENGNYRIE
+555 ENGHYRIE

-569 GMLPSDTIATEFVVS
+569 GMLPSDTIATEFNVS
-584 ETTGLVDV
+584 PTTGLVDV

>member
-21 GVSLRLVDANGDP
+21 GVQLRMVDANGQP
-34 CTEVHAKAGDQI
+34 VSEISAAPGTEVTLHMQLTAL
-46 AMHIEM
+46 E
-52 TELDGIVTGLQLQY
+52 GIVTGHQMQFY
-66 FMKNSA
+66 INDPEGNHIATTGNVVIKA
-72 GEKMDPVDGP
+72 GKTN
-82 VVLRKFGT
+82 RFG
-90 NYIRPEGMST
+90 PEGMST
-100 LLGNGSS
+100 ALENQTSV
-107 NNVNPT
+107 NVNPT
-113 DGPNAYRVVG
+113 DAEPGAYRALGV
-123 ANTLYNTFWIASPAE
+123 NTTVNKFWNTDPQVYIDAWNVMNEDAATSLDETDYTEE
-138 MASRLE
+138 MITLGN
-144 VDVADLWEPYW
+144 VYQ
-155 GSATNAAFNES
+155 
-166 MFVIGNV
+166 FVIQL
-173 FTFTVTVKNGWEDE
+173 KSGWDQE
-187 YAIFDFDEEY
+187 YAILDLDETF

-202 LQNQQIADEGMSL
+202 LQNQYVDDMQV
-215 KIINDDY
+215 KIINSNY
-222 AAPVTLVAPTIAFD
+222 TPAVTLADPTISFN
-236 QTDDTH
+236 QTDETH
-242 MTVTVSCETEG
+242 MTVTVACET
-253 ATLIVNGEPQDNPYS
+253 ANSTLIVNGEAVEGNPYT

-284 TAQSVLGDE
+284 TAQSVLGTE

-337 ENWTSATINGQ
+337 ENWTSATINGV
-348 EFTNGRGDVKTFTAN
+348 EYTNGRGDVKTFTAN
-363 YVAAQDIHVEAVNA
+363 YVAEQPIHVEAVNA
-377 PGYPYLPNEAEE
+377 PAYPYIANDNEA

-401 EAAQFSVE
+401 EAAQFSVT
-409 MDDDFVYVTAT
+409 MDDEYVYVTAT

-450 TGYTVTVSAT
+450 TSYKVNVHAT
-460 TLQEGEEGQ
+460 TQQQGEPGQ
-469 YTQTTTPYEVEVP
+469 YTQTDTPYEVEVP

-496 PQPAFHGSTTDGI
+496 PTPTASGRTPDGV
-509 HAYFME
+509 HAYYVT
-515 IDDVNEDA
+515 ITDLNPNA
-523 VIYYQVYKDGVLVT
+523 VIYYRVYKDGVLLT
-537 DENHPDGWF
+537 EGEDGWV
-546 VYDGKLSFT
+546 VYDGEFGYT
-555 ENGNYRIE
+555 EDGSYRVE
-563 AYAVAP
+563 MYAVAP
-569 GMLPSDTIATEFVVS
+569 GMLPSDQIAYEFAIS
-584 ETTGLVDV
+584 PTTGLVDV

>member
-7 TLCAVLVGFAANAD
+7 THCAVLVGFAANAD
-21 GVSLRLVDANGDP
+21 GVQLRMVDANGQP
-34 CTEVHAKAGDQI
+34 VSEISAAPGTEVTLHMQLTAL
-46 AMHIEM
+46 E
-52 TELDGIVTGLQLQY
+52 GIVTGHQMQFY
-66 FMKNSA
+66 INDPEGNHIATTGNVVIKA
-72 GEKMDPVDGP
+72 GKTN
-82 VVLRKFGT
+82 RFG
-90 NYIRPEGMST
+90 PEGMST
-100 LLGNGSS
+100 ALENQTSV
-107 NNVNPT
+107 NVNPT
-113 DGPNAYRVVG
+113 DAEPGAYRALGV
-123 ANTLYNTFWIASPAE
+123 NTTVNKFWNTDPQVYIDAWNVMNEDAATSLDETDYTEE
-138 MASRLE
+138 MITLGN
-144 VDVADLWEPYW
+144 VYQ
-155 GSATNAAFNES
+155 
-166 MFVIGNV
+166 FVIQL
-173 FTFTVTVKNGWEDE
+173 KSGWDQE
-187 YAIFDFDEEY
+187 YAILDLDETF

-202 LQNQQIADEGMSL
+202 LQNQYVDDMQV
-215 KIINDDY
+215 KIINSNFTP
-222 AAPVTLVAPTIAFD
+222 AVTLANPTISFD

-242 MTVTVSCETEG
+242 MTVTVACET
-253 ATLIVNGEPQDNPYS
+253 ANSTLIVNGEAVEGNPYT

-284 TAQSVLGDE
+284 KAQSVLGTE

-337 ENWTSATINGQ
+337 ENWTSATINGE

-363 YVAAQDIHVEAVNA
+363 YVAEQPIHVEAVNA
-377 PGYPYLPNEAEE
+377 PAYPYIANDNEA

-401 EAAQFSVE
+401 EAAQFSVT
-409 MDDDFVYVTAT
+409 MDDEYVYVTAT

-450 TGYTVTVSAT
+450 TSYKVNVHAT
-460 TLQEGEEGQ
+460 TQQQGEQGQ
-469 YTQTTTPYEVEVP
+469 YTQTDTPYEVNVP

-496 PQPAFHGSTTDGI
+496 PTPTASGRTPDGV
-509 HAYFME
+509 HAYYVT
-515 IDDVNEDA
+515 ITDLNPNA
-523 VIYYQVYKDGVLVT
+523 VIYYRVYKDGVLLT
-537 DENHPDGWF
+537 EGEDGWV
-546 VYDGKLSFT
+546 VYDGEFGYT
-555 ENGNYRIE
+555 EDGSYRVE
-563 AYAVAP
+563 MYAVAP
-569 GMLPSDTIATEFVVS
+569 GMLPSDQIAYEFAIS
-584 ETTGLVDV
+584 PTTGLVDV

>member
-21 GVSLRLVDANGDP
+21 GVQLRMVDDNGQP
-34 CTEVHAKAGDQI
+34 VSEVTAAPGTEVTLHMQLTALEGVVTGHQIQFYINDPEGNHIATTGNVIIKAGK
-46 AMHIEM
+46 A
-52 TELDGIVTGLQLQY
+52 
-66 FMKNSA
+66 N
-72 GEKMDPVDGP
+72 
-82 VVLRKFGT
+82 RFG
-90 NYIRPEGMST
+90 PEGMST
-100 LLGNGSS
+100 ALENSTAT
-107 NNVNPT
+107 NVNPT
-113 DGPNAYRVVG
+113 DAEPGAYRALG
-123 ANTLYNTFWIASPAE
+123 ANTSYNLFWNIDPQVYIDAWNVANEDAATSLDETDYTEE
-138 MASRLE
+138 MITPGNVYR
-144 VDVADLWEPYW
+144 
-155 GSATNAAFNES
+155 
-166 MFVIGNV
+166 FVISL
-173 FTFTVTVKNGWEDE
+173 KAGWDQE
-187 YAIFDFDEEY
+187 YAILDLDETF

-202 LQNQQIADEGMSL
+202 LQNQFVDDMQV
-215 KIINDDY
+215 KIINSNFTP
-222 AAPVTLVAPTIAFD
+222 AVTLANPTISFN

-242 MTVTVSCETEG
+242 MTVTVACETAG
-253 ATLIVNGEPQDNPYS
+253 STLIVNGEPQANPYT
-268 YVVTRPDVYT
+268 YEVTRPDVYT

-284 TAQSVLGDE
+284 TAQSVLGTE

-337 ENWTSATINGQ
+337 ENWTSATINGE

-363 YVAAQDIHVEAVNA
+363 YVAEQPIHVEAVNA
-377 PGYPYLPNEAEE
+377 PGYPYITNDNEA

-401 EAAQFSVE
+401 EAATFDVT
-409 MDDDFVYVTAT
+409 MDDEYVYVTAT

-444 EYSETS
+444 EYSEEN
-450 TGYTVTVSAT
+450 TGYTVNIHAT
-460 TLQEGEEGQ
+460 TQQQGEPGQ
-469 YTQTTTPYEVEVP
+469 YTQTSTPYEVEVP

-496 PQPAFHGSTTDGI
+496 PMPTFNGSTTDGI

-515 IDDVNEDA
+515 INDINEDA

-546 VYDGKLSFT
+546 VYDGQLSFT
-555 ENGNYRIE
+555 ENGHYRIE

-569 GMLPSDTIATEFVVS
+569 GMLPSDTIATEFNVS
-584 ETTGLVDV
+584 PTTGLVDV